1 MSQGHEVLRYN
12 VLIVFQKEKSFF
24 LKDHSDIEII
34 KVYVT
39 YLGVMMT
46 GPPHFSS
53 NWTGWHVIES
63 REITGKCLYTLS
75 TGTYFYHVIVFF
87 VNCNLQ
93 VS

>member
-1 MSQGHEVLRYN
+1 MSQGHEVFKIQCAYCISKR
-12 VLIVFQKEKSFF
+12 KKFF
-24 LKDHSDIEII
+24 FKDHSDIEII

-75 TGTYFYHVIVFF
+75 TVTYFIM
-87 VNCNLQ
+87 
-93 VS
+93 S